1 MYSLHFQGEDSGGG
15 EVVSL
20 DLDNVGGVFLVLIF
34 GSAFAGLISLAELM
48 FEVYVKEDR
57 VSLTVNNKLLL
68 SKYIFV

>member
-1 MYSLHFQGEDSGGG
+1 M
-15 EVVSL
+15 
-20 DLDNVGGVFLVLIF
+20 LIF

-68 SKYIFV
+68 WKYIFV